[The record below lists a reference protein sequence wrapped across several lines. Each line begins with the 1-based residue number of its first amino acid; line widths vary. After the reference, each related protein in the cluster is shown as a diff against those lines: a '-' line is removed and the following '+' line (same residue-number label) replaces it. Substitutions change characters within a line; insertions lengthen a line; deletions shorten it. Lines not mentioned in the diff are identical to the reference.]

1 MATVTITEIL
11 GSDNIAGSRITI
23 NNNFSALATAI
34 NNVETR
40 LDTSFS
46 PGGSLNVGNALIK
59 RYTNPT
65 SSQIFT
71 CEATGLFQGNLN
83 VSLDLAVTQA
93 ITVGT
98 DLTVSGNVTF
108 DDSETGGG
116 SFLSELPFDLDAAFS
131 SPQLD
136 GESASNAYFLNPQSL
151 SQSPSAT
158 VREITAG
165 STFPK
170 IGVIR
175 LNYSTFAPG
184 TTATSCTTIQ
194 MPSVSSANVTPGQV
208 VTVLI
213 DQPAATGTTGSTFSI
228 SSTNLATGYNN
239 DILLSGTGASYIES
253 DSFALR
259 TVAVTLYADTQVG
272 NGWRVLNHTQTVSY

>member
-23 NNNFSALATAI
+23 NTNFSNLATAI
-34 NNVETR
+34 NTMQTY
-40 LDTSFS
+40 LDTSFT
-46 PGGSLNVGNALIK
+46 PGASLNVGNALIK
-59 RYTNPT
+59 KYTNPVT
-65 SSQIFT
+65 AQIFT

-83 VSLDLAVTQA
+83 VSKTLS
-93 ITVGT
+93 ITEALNVGT
-98 DLTVSGNVTF
+98 DMTVSGNVVF
-108 DDSETGGG
+108 DDAATGGG
-116 SFLSELPFDLDAAFS
+116 TMVSELPFDLDAAFS

-136 GESASNAYFLNPQSL
+136 GQSGSNAYLLNPQTL

-175 LNYSTFAPG
+175 LNYSTYAPG

-194 MPSVSSANVTPGQV
+194 MPAVTSANVTPGQV
-208 VTVLI
+208 VTVII
-213 DQPAATGTTGSTFSI
+213 DQPAATGTTGAQFGI
-228 SSTNLATGYNN
+228 SSTNLATGYND
-239 DILLSGTGASYIES
+239 DIYLGGTAQNIDS
-253 DSFALR
+253 DSYELR
-259 TVAVTLYADTQVG
+259 KLAVTLYADTQVG
-272 NGWRVLNHTQTVSY
+272 NGWRVLSATPYVEY